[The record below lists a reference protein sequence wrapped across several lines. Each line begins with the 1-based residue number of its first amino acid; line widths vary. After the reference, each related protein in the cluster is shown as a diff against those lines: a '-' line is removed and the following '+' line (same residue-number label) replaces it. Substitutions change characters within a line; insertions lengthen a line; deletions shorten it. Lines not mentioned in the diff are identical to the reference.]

1 MDRQEY
7 SKMSLGRHGENLY
20 PTNDIS
26 TDSDHS
32 RENTRSTSHH
42 KRIRRDTTDSE
53 DDHSKTH
60 KKTVKKAKK
69 KTGTRTEKS
78 QIARSHS
85 KKRAKSTHRK
95 KVPHPHP
102 PENLSTLKDNYSLR
116 IKLQEMKK
124 NIQSKEKKIKRLYDN
139 IFEEREEIKALTAQ
153 ANDSRKKEVILQEL
167 SSKIKTLQQNEISL
181 MRELSDQQNIAKD
194 ALNKLYELQEE
205 SVAEIERIKKYYQEF
220 YQQQNKENQEDLES
234 QLQVLKRENERLT
247 STLRDFESLR
257 SLEKASRSTALSNEI
272 VSLNSQLNLKAM
284 ENERLKNEVADLR
297 NLLNERE
304 EVLSL
309 EKKNLKATIQELT
322 EQNRAL
328 RSSEEAFSQ
337 QEFEDR
343 LQMKRRIDQLE
354 RELEQKDEQLKDQE
368 KYFRDLLDKTNNK
381 SQGLH
386 RELKKLSE
394 YEVRIEQLERELE
407 IKENEIQLSKKYYK
421 EKLNQREKSQKDQ
434 KEEWSKIYTELL
446 SEIRGLKLEIDNLG
460 LENKKLLSS
469 VNSRSYKD
477 D

>member
-1 MDRQEY
+1 MLEVIPKNEQN
-7 SKMSLGRHGENLY
+7 RH
-20 PTNDIS
+20 
-26 TDSDHS
+26 
-32 RENTRSTSHH
+32 
-42 KRIRRDTTDSE
+42 
-53 DDHSKTH
+53 
-60 KKTVKKAKK
+60 
-69 KTGTRTEKS
+69 TG
-78 QIARSHS
+78 
-85 KKRAKSTHRK
+85 K

-368 KYFRDLLDKTNNK
+368 KYFKDLLDKTNNK

-446 SEIRGLKLEIDNLG
+446 NEIRGLKLEIDNLG